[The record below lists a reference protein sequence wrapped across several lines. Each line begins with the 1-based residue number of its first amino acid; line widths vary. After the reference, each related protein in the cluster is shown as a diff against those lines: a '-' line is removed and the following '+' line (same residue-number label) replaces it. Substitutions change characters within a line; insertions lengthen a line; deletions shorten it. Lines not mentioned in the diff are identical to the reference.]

1 MAHDAGLDVSRE
13 TTSICVVTEDGRVV
27 AERKVASCP
36 DAIAEALRVQAP
48 ALVRAGME
56 TGPLAVWL
64 WNELNRRT
72 VPVVCMDARHANA
85 ALSIM
90 PNKTDRTDALG
101 LAQIVRTGWF
111 KQVHIKSK
119 ESHQLRAL
127 LAARRQ
133 LVESRC
139 RLENKT
145 RGILRTFGVR
155 FGKKVGGF
163 TRRAAAIMAEELDA
177 LPAVRFV
184 IAAQL
189 KTHAELLAQ
198 LRSFDTRIRT
208 LVRQHEVCR
217 RFTTDRTAPPFDGVG
232 PIAALAVY
240 TAIDQPA
247 RFRRSAAVGAY
258 LGLTPRRYASGK
270 VDRKGRITK
279 RGDEFARVH
288 LFEAANALLTR
299 GKAFSTLKAWG
310 LKLAKVSGF
319 KKAKVAVARKLA
331 VILHAMWK
339 NGSEFRWQATA
350 TAA

>member
-1 MAHDAGLDVSRE
+1 MAHYAGLDVSLE

-27 AERKVASCP
+27 AERKVATCP
-36 DAIAEALRVQAP
+36 DAIAEARRAQAP

-72 VPVVCMDARHANA
+72 VPIVCMDARHANA

-119 ESHQLRAL
+119 ESHQIRAL

-133 LVESRC
+133 LVEIRC
-139 RLENKT
+139 RLENET

-177 LPAVRFV
+177 LPAIRFV
-184 IAAQL
+184 IAALL
-189 KTHAELLAQ
+189 KTRAEILAQ
-198 LRSFDTRIRT
+198 IRSFDTRVRA
-208 LVRQHEVCR
+208 LVRRHEVCR
-217 RFTTDRTAPPFDGVG
+217 RFTTVPGVG
-232 PIAALAVY
+232 PITALAVY

-247 RFRRSAAVGAY
+247 RLRRSAAVGAY
-258 LGLTPRRYASGK
+258 LGLTPRRYASGE

-299 GKAFSTLKAWG
+299 GKAFSALKAWG
-310 LKLAKVSGF
+310 LKLAKASGF
-319 KKAKVAVARKLA
+319 KKAKLAVARKLA
-331 VILHAMWK
+331 VILHAMGK